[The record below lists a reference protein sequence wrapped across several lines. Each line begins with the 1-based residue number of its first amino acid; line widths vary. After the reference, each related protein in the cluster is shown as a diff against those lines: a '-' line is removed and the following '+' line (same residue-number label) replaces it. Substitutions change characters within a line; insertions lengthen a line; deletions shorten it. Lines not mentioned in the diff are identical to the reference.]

1 MAYYILTSCISKDTY
16 VVDFGTNTVNIGEIW
31 SFKSPIPGSQLLC
44 GEVLEETDI
53 TPLYDSY
60 SLYSDCCRCYLDNN
74 YQSFKFLD
82 CDGITEYYV
91 SITTFCV
98 GFGSTPIVEGYYK
111 FYTDP
116 AICAQFVDV
125 STNDPDTNMT
135 PSTGQFED
143 CLSCNNKWEAI
154 DCVTEEIYNLDFSF
168 NFNVNPGE
176 VYSLMV
182 DENIKCVSLEN
193 LVDSPTGITVNEY
206 LITCVECYIAN
217 GFQSLK
223 FINCVDSSVY
233 IVDLL
238 TFYNTYSFIPTSN
251 SVYELYVTKNN
262 QFINNCFTFTEVVTD
277 VFDSTV
283 DTIVLEYGD
292 CITCTSP
299 KSANTESTVCV
310 ICSGNTFTVSP
321 PHPVWTDNQGKAV
334 IQLDAITLGGNGL
347 NS

>member
-1 MAYYILTSCISKDTY
+1 MAVYVLYGCSDGAPY

-31 SFKSPIPGSQLLC
+31 SFKSSTPDGQILC
-44 GEVLEETDI
+44 GGVIEPTGDA
-53 TPLYDSY
+53 PLYTAY
-60 SLYSDCCRCYLDNN
+60 SMYNNCCECYLDNG

-82 CDGITEYYV
+82 CDGITEYYI
-91 SITTFCV
+91 SINTFCFGYGNSPSV
-98 GFGSTPIVEGYYK
+98 GRFYK
-111 FYTDP
+111 FYSDP
-116 AICAQFVDV
+116 TVCAEFVDV
-125 STNDPDTNMT
+125 NTNVPDSFLT
-135 PSTGQFED
+135 PSTNEFED
-143 CLSCNNKWEAI
+143 CLTCNNKWEAI

-176 VYSLMV
+176 VYSL
-182 DENIKCVSLEN
+182 DIEGELKCVSLEN

-206 LITCVECYIAN
+206 LITCAECYIAN

-223 FINCVDSSVY
+223 FVNCVDSSVY

-251 SVYELYVTKNN
+251 SIYELYVTNNN
-262 QFINNCFTFTEVVTD
+262 QSINGCFTFTEVVS
-277 VFDSTV
+277 DSFNTTV
-283 DTIVLEYGD
+283 DTIVLEYND

-321 PHPVWTDNQGKAV
+321 PHPVWTDNKGKAV